1 MKRIALIVIVLL
13 ISQPTPGYAQTAQPK
28 GDPVFIGAGDIA
40 SCTLPGDEETAE
52 LIDSVIAS
60 MKGIAKVTVF
70 TAGDNAYETGNPVE
84 YSLCYNPTS
93 GRFKKIT
100 RPSPGHPEYV
110 MPYAI
115 GYLQYFPR

>member
-1 MKRIALIVIVLL
+1 MKRVAMLIITLLL
-13 ISQPTPGYAQTAQPK
+13 IGQPESGYAQPAQPS

-60 MKGIAKVTVF
+60 MKGVAKVTVF
-70 TAGDNAYETGNPVE
+70 TAGDNAYETGSPVE
-84 YSLCYNPTS
+84 YSLCYNPTW

-100 RPSPGHPEYV
+100 RPAPGNHEYV

-115 GYLQYFPR
+115 G